1 MSSPTPTP
9 APESDLLTIGD
20 AARQLGV
27 STDTIRRWDRK
38 GLITTTRTPGGQRRI
53 PGAEIAR
60 ILTRRQGS
68 REAARALRRDA

>member
-27 STDTIRRWDRK
+27 STDTIRRWDRE

-60 ILTRRQGS
+60 ILRRTP
-68 REAARALRRDA
+68 